1 MIRLRRTIS
10 NEFKTDGEIY
20 ENDKIRKNIFNE
32 PDFISSALD
41 KWIRQSKISGLF
53 KEKDNR
59 VFEENEWIK
68 LRRGKEVFTNGKLY
82 KFL

>member
-41 KWIRQSKISGLF
+41 K
-53 KEKDNR
+53 
-59 VFEENEWIK
+59 
-68 LRRGKEVFTNGKLY
+68 
-82 KFL
+82 